1 MDLGIRGRVAL
12 VTGASRGLGRAV
24 AVALGRE
31 GARVALAARSAEALR
46 AAVAEVRGVGGE
58 AVDIVADVATAEG
71 ATRAAEEAA
80 ARLGPVEILVANAGG
95 PPAGAFLEVD
105 DAAWE
110 EAVRL
115 TLLSVV
121 RLCRAVIPGMR
132 QRRWGRIIAVTS
144 YVMKQPLRGLVLSN
158 SVRLAVA
165 GLTKTLADELG
176 PHNIL
181 VNTVCPG
188 PIATDR
194 LVALTR
200 TMAARQGISEEE
212 ATQRLWTDDL
222 PLGRLGRPEEFA
234 AVVAFLASEQASF
247 VTGTVIQV
255 DGGKIRGVL

>member
-71 ATRAAEEAA
+71 ATRAAEEA

>member
-46 AAVAEVRGVGGE
+46 AAAAEVRGVGGE

-95 PPAGAFLEVD
+95 PPAGTFLEVD
-105 DAAWE
+105 DGAWE

-132 QRRWGRIIAVTS
+132 ARRWGRIIAVTS
-144 YVMKQPLRGLVLSN
+144 YVMKQPLSGLVLSN

-212 ATQRLWTDDL
+212 ATRRLWTGDL